1 MDPDPSRGNPLSLF
15 ALKYMGRSF
24 VYAPK
29 IANTGT
35 ENMSQPGVNPR
46 TPLPSCPIPKCQ
58 IKAVANGLHGEGTKR
73 RSTSGVPSR
82 NIVDVSSKLN
92 LVVDREVEVSVE
104 THAEPEPRLEET
116 STFFQEIGE
125 KQFKCLCCFEIF
137 TEGKYVKKHIDDVH
151 RDLTFRCPACECR
164 YNTKGGLNNHIRNIE
179 GCRVSIIQRIAF
191 MTSNRNFFSDA
202 SAKGSPQVLGPE
214 ENSQPA
220 ASVER
225 ESSPSSRCLTLEED
239 SNTIPSTE
247 HKPLS
252 RESLI
257 LIGEMIEETGD
268 NKHTCSYCARIFSRR
283 EHARRHIKQIHLGLR
298 PFPCLKCGKAFKDK
312 YHLKTHTSSCGC
324 QPSKSLGLGEGP
336 QTTTFVELRS
346 TPEAELIAGRALLSL
361 GRITQPTATAEPSS
375 EEHADEVN
383 TNDEHAD
390 EGILLDW
397 D

>member
-1 MDPDPSRGNPLSLF
+1 MPLL
-15 ALKYMGRSF
+15 L
-24 VYAPK
+24 
-29 IANTGT
+29 
-35 ENMSQPGVNPR
+35 
-46 TPLPSCPIPKCQ
+46 
-58 IKAVANGLHGEGTKR
+58 
-73 RSTSGVPSR
+73 
-82 NIVDVSSKLN
+82 
-92 LVVDREVEVSVE
+92 
-104 THAEPEPRLEET
+104 
-116 STFFQEIGE
+116 
-125 KQFKCLCCFEIF
+125 
-137 TEGKYVKKHIDDVH
+137 
-151 RDLTFRCPACECR
+151 RDLHRGKVREKAHRRCPSDLRPFRYPACECR
-164 YNTKGGLNNHIRNIE
+164 CNTKGGLNNHIRNIQ
-179 GCRVSIIQRIAF
+179 GCRVSIIQKIAC
-191 MTSNRNFFSDA
+191 MTSNRNFFPDA

-225 ESSPSSRCLTLEED
+225 GSSPSSRCLALEED

-252 RESLI
+252 KESLI

-312 YHLKTHTSSCGC
+312 YHLKTHTGSCGC

-346 TPEAELIAGRALLSL
+346 RPEAELIAGRALLVLS
-361 GRITQPTATAEPSS
+361 RITQPTVTAEPPS
-375 EEHADEVN
+375 EEHTDEVS
-383 TNDEHAD
+383 TDDEHAD